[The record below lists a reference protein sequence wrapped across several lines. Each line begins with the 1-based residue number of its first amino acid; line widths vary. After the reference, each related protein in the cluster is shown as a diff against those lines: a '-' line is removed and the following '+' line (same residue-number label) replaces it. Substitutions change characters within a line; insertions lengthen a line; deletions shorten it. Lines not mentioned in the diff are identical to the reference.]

1 MGLLPS
7 PDRKKLQCFA
17 QNSSTGK
24 KQPPL
29 TGGNPTC
36 PRLQHSC
43 CSELTK
49 QSWQAGIHPLQSQ
62 FPTFHMSPCG
72 DLFRK
77 ESSISVPGYA
87 CVEEGNLNPK
97 VKIIQLFS
105 DESKRNLVEL
115 LQGSALI
122 LTSNLKVS
130 FSSDYLQTSSSAW
143 RYLPRKKTHN
153 LPYSY
158 KVICNWKWTGWL
170 PLMQMDF
177 WNIKLRSGKK

>member
-1 MGLLPS
+1 MGLFPS
-7 PDRKKLQCFA
+7 PERKKLQCFA

-130 FSSDYLQTSSSAW
+130 FSSDSTYRHPQVHEDT
-143 RYLPRKKTHN
+143 Y
-153 LPYSY
+153 
-158 KVICNWKWTGWL
+158 
-170 PLMQMDF
+170 Q
-177 WNIKLRSGKK
+177 GKKHIIFLILTK